1 MAPIS
6 QEILVNEQ
14 MSEEFEKSRVTY
26 EQNCAFARNLNDHMN
41 RMPTIAITVTGGL
54 WFGAGIAE
62 GLQEAIR
69 FALLLFSGVAN
80 LALILAIFRVRDVY
94 QSHLEKM
101 YEFYPS
107 GFVPGRP
114 EKPRLGRFGGYS
126 MVTVYAVLMTIA
138 CILSFAG
145 AFGFYWPLNS
155 ISPWAGFLI
164 AAVVLIIIMTA
175 ITGCFGRQ
183 SQNNQREAD

>member
-1 MAPIS
+1 MGMTDNFDA
-6 QEILVNEQ
+6 
-14 MSEEFEKSRVTY
+14 EFERDRVTY
-26 EQNCAFARNLNDHMN
+26 EQNCAFARNLNDQMN
-41 RMPTIAITVTGGL
+41 RMPTIAVTVTGGL

-62 GLQEAIR
+62 GLQDSIR
-69 FALLLFSGVAN
+69 FALLLFAGIVN

-101 YEFYPS
+101 KEFHPP
-107 GFVPGRP
+107 GFVPSQP
-114 EKPRLGRFGGYS
+114 KKPRLGRFGGYS
-126 MVTVYAVLMTIA
+126 MVTVYAILMSIA

-164 AAVVLIIIMTA
+164 AAIFLIIIMTA

-183 SQNNQREAD
+183 SQTD